1 MHRAGTAAFVVL
13 LAILAAFV
21 WRSSQTLPPLVA
33 SHFAASGAANSFMS
47 RGMYTIVSILL
58 VVGAPLLVAFLPS
71 ALIGKGERKL
81 NLPNRDYW
89 LAPERR
95 EATLSFLRAHGK
107 WFAAVLA
114 VFLAYA
120 HWLVVQA
127 NALEP
132 PVLAPSAILRALA
145 VFLAALAA
153 WLVVLYVRL
162 RKPA

>member
-1 MHRAGTAAFVVL
+1 MRRPGSAAFLAL
-13 LAILAAFV
+13 LGALAAFV
-21 WRSSQTLPPLVA
+21 WRSSQALPPLVA

-47 RGMYTIVSILL
+47 RGVYAIVSILL
-58 VVGAPLLVAFLPS
+58 VVGAPLFVAFLPS
-71 ALIGKGERKL
+71 LLIGKGEGKL

-107 WFAAVLA
+107 WFAAALA

-127 NALEP
+127 NQHQPPALSS
-132 PVLAPSAILRALA
+132 SALVVGLVAF
-145 VFLAALAA
+145 FLAIAT
-153 WLVVLYVRL
+153 WLLVLYARF
-162 RKPA
+162 RIRP